1 MKYSLEVFNT
11 AALCRN
17 FEDLTAYY
25 IKKKRIYTPTYLS
38 TGQEFI
44 ASSLSTICKRKKIK
58 PYLFGQH
65 RCHSIYLAFG
75 GKVEPLIDELLGY
88 KTGVNKGFAGSTLL
102 GEKKIN
108 MYGHDSCMGTNGPI
122 GVGACFVTQKP
133 TIIFLGDAAVEED
146 YVLGAMGWAAKK
158 NLPIIFVV
166 EDNNFSILTEKSVRR
181 DWKIKDVA
189 KSFKFNAFDI
199 KDDPKEILKKSKLF
213 FKKPLLLNISTNR
226 IYDHRGGD
234 KKDKKEL
241 DRYIIEMKKIG
252 HKAKNLDKK
261 CKNYLE
267 KKWHRRLEKQ

>member
-1 MKYSLEVFNT
+1 MFCDTEAYD
-11 AALCRN
+11 N
-17 FEDLTAYY
+17 F
-25 IKKKRIYTPTYLS
+25 
-38 TGQEFI
+38 F
-44 ASSLSTICKRKKIK
+44 
-58 PYLFGQH
+58 
-65 RCHSIYLAFG
+65 
-75 GKVEPLIDELLGY
+75 
-88 KTGVNKGFAGSTLL
+88 
-102 GEKKIN
+102 
-108 MYGHDSCMGTNGPI
+108 
-122 GVGACFVTQKP
+122 
-133 TIIFLGDAAVEED
+133 GDAAVEED